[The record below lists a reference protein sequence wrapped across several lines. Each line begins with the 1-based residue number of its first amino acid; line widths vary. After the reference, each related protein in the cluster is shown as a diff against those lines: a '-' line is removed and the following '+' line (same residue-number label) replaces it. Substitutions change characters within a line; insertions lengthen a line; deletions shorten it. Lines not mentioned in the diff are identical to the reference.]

1 MLRVP
6 GSHNWEC
13 VKRNNNSLG
22 STTEVKIIQKWDG
35 KRPAIN
41 WLLRDFRRYLILEKI
56 DNNVAERKRTRLSP
70 TVKATPAKRMWIETL
85 LEIPIGDYRKKAI
98 RRIIAP
104 YLVNIKKMAYDDA
117 FSIMKNWLDSCDKI
131 RPLDFNANVKI
142 KDALKAATRVGY
154 LPMAFDD
161 LKAEERELYR
171 DISNRFGRAS
181 SQTK

>member
-1 MLRVP
+1 MLRMIRP
-6 GSHNWEC
+6 
-13 VKRNNNSLG
+13 VK
-22 STTEVKIIQKWDG
+22 KI
-35 KRPAIN
+35 
-41 WLLRDFRRYLILEKI
+41 
-56 DNNVAERKRTRLSP
+56 
-70 TVKATPAKRMWIETL
+70 
-85 LEIPIGDYRKKAI
+85 
-98 RRIIAP
+98 
-104 YLVNIKKMAYDDA
+104 AYDDA
-117 FSIMKNWLDSCDKI
+117 FNTMKNWLDSCDKI